1 MNFSSKSICLLGMAL
16 YIVWLLGEIYE
27 DKTFEAETEFMRI
40 IVWRVIEPINP
51 PLQHEAKVGALNWIS
66 TKIILNELIKNIVLH
81 KLAVVWTSFD
91 IKTPAI
97 LEEICSYRSF
107 LLTILSQNESTISLT
122 PLVHILKQFWIET
135 NLNQD

>member
-16 YIVWLLGEIYE
+16 YIVWLFGEIYE
-27 DKTFEAETEFMRI
+27 DKTFEAETEFTRI
-40 IVWRVIEPINP
+40 IVRRVIEPINP

-66 TKIILNELIKNIVLH
+66 SKSILNEFIKNIVLH
-81 KLAVVWTSFD
+81 KLAVTRTSFD
-91 IKTPAI
+91 IKKLAI